1 MPGPWLTGSRA
12 AGTPVPC
19 FSFASPRFGLCVQNW
34 KTSPVHLAVPQG
46 FPFVS
51 VTWGSH
57 LGSQSSLVSDTGD
70 DARMGSV
77 IFILFMMTN
86 IIIFIYSNRTDL

>member
-1 MPGPWLTGSRA
+1 MLQAPLSP
-12 AGTPVPC
+12 
-19 FSFASPRFGLCVQNW
+19 ASPLPAPDLDSVQNW

-86 IIIFIYSNRTDL
+86 IIFIYGNRADL